1 MLDIHAIYEVITFA
15 IGDTKAG
22 SKMGKLQVKN
32 TENGT
37 VLNCILWE
45 ETLNRLDS
53 KLFRTNNLIRI
64 NDGTYNEKYNN
75 CLVSSISLVKE
86 AM

>member
-1 MLDIHAIYEVITFA
+1 MLDLHAIYEVVTFA

-32 TENGT
+32 MEDGT
-37 VLNCILWE
+37 ILNCILWE

-53 KLFRTNNLIRI
+53 KLFRSMLMSVVYFEMHQRKKGELQ
-64 NDGTYNEKYNN
+64 DG
-75 CLVSSISLVKE
+75 LR
-86 AM
+86 A